1 LFWFVLTLAG
11 IFLVVIVLVDIM
23 VRAVV
28 VKPVEEISEM
38 ASKVS
43 LGQMDAPE
51 LVRDS
56 KDEIGSLAESF
67 NRMRRSL
74 QNAMKMLR
82 GQAG

>member
-1 LFWFVLTLAG
+1 
-11 IFLVVIVLVDIM
+11 VLVDLLL
-23 VRAVV
+23 RAIV

-43 LGQMDAPE
+43 LGQTDVPE

-56 KDEIGSLAESF
+56 NDEIGSLAASF

-74 QNAMKMLR
+74 QNAMRRLER
-82 GQAG
+82 QIG